1 MGCANCERKTSNSF
15 RVPRLPFLS
24 VEPQKGYHSL
34 RCLFDVIISS
44 RFSYLIEYQLSS
56 GYYVVNEGRLEDF
69 FLSGSFEDRYTQH
82 LGNTNRAKEIEEKTL
97 IDLSNR
103 IDEKFQEA
111 LTDFYTTT
119 AQSNNIRTAIAV
131 LAFIISLIAL
141 IR

>member
-1 MGCANCERKTSNSF
+1 MDYDFHLETCKRLDSF
-15 RVPRLPFLS
+15 LKGISIQDHYNKLS
-24 VEPQKGYHSL
+24 AEEKK
-34 RCLFDVIISS
+34 LFDVIISS